1 MASHPPGD
9 CCGQGFKHEGEPE
22 GQFVKVA
29 SKWDGYLATPSHG
42 TEHKD
47 VSILYIPDILGLYNN
62 AKLLADQF
70 AVRGYRTLVVDV
82 LNGDP
87 APLNFHSEPGF
98 HLPTWVSEGTGGKN
112 PHTKEAI
119 DPIVSA
125 ALTWLRE
132 ELGAKKI
139 GAVGYCFGAK
149 YVVRHLVSDIDAGF
163 IAHPSFVDEDE
174 LAAITKPLSIAAA
187 ETDSIFPAELRHKS
201 EEILIQSGVPYQLN
215 LFSSVSHGFAVR
227 CDLQQKDQRFAKE
240 QALLQAVAWF
250 DHHLL

>member
-1 MASHPPGD
+1 MHCKSLWSILD
-9 CCGQGFKHEGEPE
+9 TKFCDRGEPE
-22 GQFVKVA
+22 GKIVKVA
-29 SKWDGYLATPSHG
+29 SKWDGYLATPPSA

-47 VSILYIPDILGLYNN
+47 VSILYVPDILGLYNN

-70 AVRGYRTLVVDV
+70 AARGYRTLVIDV

-125 ALTWLRE
+125 AVTWLRE

-149 YVVRHLVSDIDAGF
+149 VGIHS
-163 IAHPSFVDEDE
+163 
-174 LAAITKPLSIAAA
+174 LAPLHS
-187 ETDSIFPAELRHKS
+187 
-201 EEILIQSGVPYQLN
+201 Q
-215 LFSSVSHGFAVR
+215 
-227 CDLQQKDQRFAKE
+227 
-240 QALLQAVAWF
+240 
-250 DHHLL
+250 